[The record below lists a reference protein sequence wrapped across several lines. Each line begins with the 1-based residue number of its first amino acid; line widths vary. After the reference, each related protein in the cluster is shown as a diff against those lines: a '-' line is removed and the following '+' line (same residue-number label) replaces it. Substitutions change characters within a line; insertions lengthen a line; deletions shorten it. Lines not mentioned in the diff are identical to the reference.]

1 MWGTVQHDGNLFKL
15 FLILNG
21 VNQGCVLEPKLF
33 GIFFSLLLKQAFGKA
48 EESIYLHTRI
58 DGKLFN
64 PSRLKA
70 KSKVKKII
78 IKDMPFAYDAAV
90 AARRRLQN

>member
-48 EESIYLHTRI
+48 EESIYLLTQT
-58 DGKLFN
+58 DGKIFN
-64 PSRLKA
+64 LSCLKA
-70 KSKVKKII
+70 KTKVNKTII
-78 IKDMPFAYDAAV
+78 RDMLFDEMP
-90 AARRRLQN
+90 Q